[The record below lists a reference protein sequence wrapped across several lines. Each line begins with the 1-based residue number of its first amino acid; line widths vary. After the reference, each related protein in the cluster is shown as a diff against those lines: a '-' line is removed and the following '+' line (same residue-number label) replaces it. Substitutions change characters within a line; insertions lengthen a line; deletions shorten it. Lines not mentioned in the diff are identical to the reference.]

1 MTKYVESHEL
11 REGWRNA
18 HHPWER
24 LAWAR
29 KHWQAQTETLEPTAK
44 QAAEALGIK
53 EGTYRAY
60 ERAAG
65 SSKHTPLKH
74 QDAIRFARK
83 FKVSWQWLIA
93 GEGTPFDDDL
103 PEAQERVLRVMSSLP
118 ANKQKALADMIETLA
133 LDQTGTNG

>member
-1 MTKYVESHEL
+1 MAKYVESHEL

-18 HHPWER
+18 AHPWER
-24 LAWAR
+24 LTWAR
-29 KHWQAQTETLEPTAK
+29 KHWQAQTETLETTAK
-44 QAAEALGIK
+44 QAAEALGLK

-60 ERAAG
+60 ERAPG
-65 SSKHTPLKH
+65 TSKSIALNH

-118 ANKQKALADMIETLA
+118 ESKQKALADMIETLA
-133 LDQTGTNG
+133 LGQTGTTG

>member
-1 MTKYVESHEL
+1 MVRYVESHEL

-18 HHPWER
+18 VHPWER
-24 LAWAR
+24 LIWAR
-29 KHWQAQTETLEPTAK
+29 KHWQAQTETLDRTAK
-44 QAAEALGIK
+44 QAAQALGLK

-60 ERAAG
+60 ERAPG
-65 SSKHTPLKH
+65 SSKNIGLNH

-93 GEGTPFDDDL
+93 GEGTPFDDEL

-118 ANKQKALADMIETLA
+118 ESKQRALAEMIETLT
-133 LDQTGTNG
+133 LGVTGTEG